1 MLLRDC
7 LRSLSSKQKSH
18 RRFSFGLIA
27 FLLSAAILFL
37 LPACKREGST
47 DAPDSKSGSG
57 VAMSKDITQNT
68 SAELLSRGKMI
79 YMTRCIACHN
89 ADPKKPG
96 AIGPDIYGSPRA
108 LIEARVLRAGYPVG
122 YTPKRPTKLMVA
134 LPDLSHDIEAL
145 AAFLN
150 Q

>member
-1 MLLRDC
+1 M
-7 LRSLSSKQKSH
+7 
-18 RRFSFGLIA
+18 
-27 FLLSAAILFL
+27 LSASILFL
-37 LPACKREGST
+37 LPACKREGMP

-57 VAMSKDITQNT
+57 VAISKDITQN
-68 SAELLSRGKMI
+68 SAAELLLRGKMV

-96 AIGPDIYGSPRA
+96 AIGPEIFRSSRA

-145 AAFLN
+145 VAFLN